1 MEKIRINA
9 IDKKPSRDG
18 FELVI
23 VNYNNNKEA
32 TLNTKWQS
40 QEVDYLEKD
49 VGIGGEVLVLVVQK
63 GDYTNITKVDMTS
76 AIKREQI
83 SYEAQEGGRSIN
95 GQEQRSAAEEIGYM
109 RTKMPEQRY
118 RTHKEII
125 ATDLTKI
132 EYRNCPQPKPI
143 DIMESYR
150 WYLKELE

>member
-9 IDKKPSRDG
+9 IDKKPSG
-18 FELVI
+18 LVI
-23 VNYNNNKEA
+23 VKYITDKYVGGPLEA
-32 TLNTKWQS
+32 TLNTKWQA

-95 GQEQRSAAEEIGYM
+95 GQSQRPVNS
-109 RTKMPEQRY
+109 
-118 RTHKEII
+118 KENSII
-125 ATDLTKI
+125 AQCLTKI

>member
-9 IDKKPSRDG
+9 IDKKPSG
-18 FELVI
+18 LVI

-40 QEVDYLEKD
+40 QDVDYLEKD

-83 SYEAQEGGRSIN
+83 SYEAQQGERSIN
-95 GQEQRSAAEEIGYM
+95 GQEQMSVAQETSWNSHNTRDKSITA
-109 RTKMPEQRY
+109 QC
-118 RTHKEII
+118 
-125 ATDLTKI
+125 LTKI

-150 WYLKELE
+150 WYLKELD

>member
-9 IDKKPSRDG
+9 IDKKPSG
-18 FELVI
+18 LVI

-32 TLNTKWQS
+32 TLNTKWQA

-76 AIKREQI
+76 AVKGMPSTTPETDNVAHKPLGSSRE
-83 SYEAQEGGRSIN
+83 N
-95 GQEQRSAAEEIGYM
+95 N
-109 RTKMPEQRY
+109 
-118 RTHKEII
+118 II
-125 ATDLTKI
+125 AQCLTKI

-150 WYLKELE
+150 WYLKELD

>member
-1 MEKIRINA
+1 MEKIKINA
-9 IDKKPSRDG
+9 IDKKFSRDG

-95 GQEQRSAAEEIGYM
+95 GQSQRPVNS
-109 RTKMPEQRY
+109 
-118 RTHKEII
+118 KENSII
-125 ATDLTKI
+125 AQCLTKI